1 MENGPNQIKKM
12 SQENEKIIHIR
23 EKDFRRVAAFR
34 NKAKKLENAC
44 KTLEE
49 KFESLE
55 KEIAQWKERA
65 ARLAAEMENF
75 KKRVEKEKE
84 EFRTYIQASFAE
96 KLLFFDEIFE
106 KIVNDICSNPSL
118 NKNIADGLI
127 MLKKQSSNLLESLG
141 VKKMESIGKKFDPM
155 LHEAIEIVETEDK
168 PEGTIIEEI
177 RSGYV
182 MNGKLLKP
190 AQVKVS
196 RGKNKNKGTSE
207 T

>member
-1 MENGPNQIKKM
+1 MKKVP
-12 SQENEKIIHIR
+12 QENERIIHIR
-23 EKDFRRVAAFR
+23 ERDFRRVAAFR
-34 NKAKKLENAC
+34 NKAKQFEARC
-44 KTLEE
+44 KELEE
-49 KFESLE
+49 KVKNFE

-75 KKRVEKEKE
+75 KKRIEKEKE
-84 EFRTYIQASFAE
+84 EFRIYLQASFAE

-141 VKKMESIGKKFDPM
+141 VKKLESLGKQFDPM
-155 LHEAIEIVETEDK
+155 FHEAVEIVETDDK
-168 PEGTIIEEI
+168 PEGTVIEEI
-177 RSGYV
+177 RAGYV

-196 RGKNKNKGTSE
+196 RGKNKDKGAGE
-207 T
+207 A